1 MTYVFSLP
9 PSYSVITS
17 CLGIVDPFTRLLWPI
32 SCHVR
37 VCVLVLHEAV
47 SHIKVAWLGS
57 CHKWW
62 EWDITTASWRKPTH
76 SSLLRGALIWLRF
89 LLCRPPEERTLL
101 QASIKPF
108 LIMGWR
114 GRRMGP
120 PLLFDHSWHAP
131 IKCAIHPCSLSLSH
145 YGGNLGWVLM
155 HGVPRKAGEIDLMD
169 LYDSCTHRL
178 KVAFFSSLPLPPS
191 SVLLWGTKGWWSL

>member
-1 MTYVFSLP
+1 MPVLLPSPDLFIDFASKTGICTLFKNFTPYPSDRLAPPLATNSFSILPLLLSLSHHLVRESLMHPFQVEMTYVYSPP
-9 PSYSVITS
+9 PSYSVIPS
-17 CLGIVDPFTRLLWPI
+17 CLGIVHPFTRLLWPI

-62 EWDITTASWRKPTH
+62 EWDITTASWKPTH

-89 LLCRPPEERTLL
+89 LLCRPPKERTLL

-114 GRRMGP
+114 GEEWACHCC
-120 PLLFDHSWHAP
+120 LTT
-131 IKCAIHPCSLSLSH
+131 
-145 YGGNLGWVLM
+145 
-155 HGVPRKAGEIDLMD
+155 HGMLQ
-169 LYDSCTHRL
+169 
-178 KVAFFSSLPLPPS
+178 
-191 SVLLWGTKGWWSL
+191 